1 MTLLLMVLLLLLT
14 AVLLALVHEVRLDG
28 YGRRTGPRS
37 HLGD

>member
-1 MTLLLMVLLLLLT
+1 MTLLLMVLLLLAAVL
-14 AVLLALVHEVRLDG
+14 VLLAHEVHLDG